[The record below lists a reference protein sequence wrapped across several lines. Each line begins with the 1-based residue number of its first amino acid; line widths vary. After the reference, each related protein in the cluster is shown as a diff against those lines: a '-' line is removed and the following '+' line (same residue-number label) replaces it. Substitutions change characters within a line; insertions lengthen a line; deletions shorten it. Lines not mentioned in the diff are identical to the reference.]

1 MKHLDSL
8 NSSSVIDEPQ
18 RTTPCKF
25 TVDHCTTSLSNGLM
39 VCVKP
44 QFSQNDFSNVVKVMT
59 IGKRAVLS
67 NIVLLR

>member
-25 TVDHCTTSLSNGLM
+25 TVDHCTTSLANGLM

-44 QFSQNDFSNVVKVMT
+44 QFSQNDYSNVVKVMK
-59 IGKRAVLS
+59 IGKHNFEKLCLS
-67 NIVLLR
+67 S